1 MNITPNMPLSGP
13 LPSEIPLPQAPLIRV
28 LTQIKF
34 PTILSIG
41 TNEGEVAEFQEKIRS
56 VYPILEREQVFQL
69 VAGSPSSPP
78 ELRPGVIWRFRDL
91 NSHWQVA
98 LTPDFVTLEAFQYSS
113 RSDFAERLES
123 ILVAVQSTYAPSAA
137 LRVGVRYVD
146 CIKPPHIDRI
156 EDFFHPAVLG
166 IHETELGK
174 AAEVNM
180 TECLLQAAEGKIQ
193 CRWGLLPAG
202 ATHDPGIPLPPEGK
216 SWVLDIDMFSSEQM
230 SFDAAELTEVV
241 RMYAGRIYAVF
252 RWMIKDEFLQV
263 FGKTP

>member
-1 MNITPNMPLSGP
+1 MN
-13 LPSEIPLPQAPLIRV
+13 
-28 LTQIKF
+28 
-34 PTILSIG
+34 TISLDSSYS
-41 TNEGEVAEFQEKIRS
+41 F
-56 VYPILEREQVFQL
+56 VYPHFDTSQMITRRSLEADANISLLVGHQL
-69 VAGSPSSPP
+69 SLFIESECPMNVCIRFVMFLMSHSPISPSSPP

-91 NSHWQVA
+91 KSHWQVA

-113 RSDFAERLES
+113 RTDFAERLES

-146 CIKPPHIDRI
+146 CIKAPHIDRI
-156 EDFFHPAVLG
+156 EDFFQPAVLG
-166 IHETELGK
+166 IYKTALGN

-180 TECLLQAAEGKIQ
+180 TECLLQAEEGKIQ
-193 CRWGLLPAG
+193 CRWGLLPSG

-252 RWMIKDEFLQV
+252 RWMIKDEFLRV
-263 FGKTP
+263 FGKEAP